1 MEKTELESN
10 DVNVFF
16 PPSTGL
22 TRFCAAPM
30 RSHSRV
36 WAEMQLAAAGP
47 AATCCI
53 LPSRS
58 KQRATVSH
66 KVRLFQELTVGQP
79 ASINLSS
86 PV

>member
-30 RSHSRV
+30 RSHDGV

-53 LPSRS
+53 LPLGASRELQCHTKSDYSRS
-58 KQRATVSH
+58 
-66 KVRLFQELTVGQP
+66 
-79 ASINLSS
+79 
-86 PV
+86 